1 MYSQSVVVAIF
12 GIILSVVNSGLALQ
26 CWKCSSDFDITCRD
40 HFNVTRIQQNRR
52 YFEQINYSG
61 RQQAAGN
68 NPQLIHCDEM
78 YTSSNYDTINVCMK
92 REHTTPDGKKVVNRE
107 CQLVSRS
114 LKAGQCPPEIYQR
127 FPDIDF
133 CQTCNYDGCNSAT
146 GLKTN
151 LMAACVPLALLLFLR
166 K

>member
-1 MYSQSVVVAIF
+1 MLYLFIYQSLFIF
-12 GIILSVVNSGLALQ
+12 LLLHFFADNFTGLALQ

-92 REHTTPDGKKVVNRE
+92 REHTSKLPILQNDNVTYVLYYIKLKK
-107 CQLVSRS
+107 
-114 LKAGQCPPEIYQR
+114 K
-127 FPDIDF
+127 
-133 CQTCNYDGCNSAT
+133 NYD
-146 GLKTN
+146 
-151 LMAACVPLALLLFLR
+151 LFDAILYIIR
-166 K
+166 YW